1 MGHTARV
8 AQQRLHAN
16 CANDSE
22 ETTATLK
29 IEPSVDIVSGEK
41 CMKLFWKLYP
51 KPDTD
56 SELKVAREKTW
67 DNFL

>member
-41 CMKLFWKLYP
+41 CMKLF
-51 KPDTD
+51 
-56 SELKVAREKTW
+56 
-67 DNFL
+67 